1 MPPSY
6 VALQQMNEMNF
17 IYFLLEE
24 FYLFSLFLTLAAVGC
39 KATALT
45 LSQMV
50 LGNTCGA
57 QGMGATGCG
66 NLHHLDMQNEPKIL
80 AEEAEGESL

>member
-17 IYFLLEE
+17 ISFLLEE

-45 LSQMV
+45 LTQMV
-50 LGNTCGA
+50 LGETCGA
-57 QGMGATGCG
+57 
-66 NLHHLDMQNEPKIL
+66 
-80 AEEAEGESL
+80 